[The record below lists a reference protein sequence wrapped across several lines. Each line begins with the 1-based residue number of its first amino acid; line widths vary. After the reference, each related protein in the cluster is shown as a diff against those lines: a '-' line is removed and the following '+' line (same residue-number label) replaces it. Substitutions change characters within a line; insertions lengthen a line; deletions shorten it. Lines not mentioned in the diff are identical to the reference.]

1 MKVNVDAPRVLH
13 LLVLTSL
20 TAALGQLL
28 VYYFD
33 WGFLAAVGLS
43 CSVVVQ
49 LSNVVLDKYGATNTA
64 ADTAASSSSSSSSSK
79 SIIANEPN
87 KKKGT
92 GNPKKKKQ
100 T

>member
-64 ADTAASSSSSSSSSK
+64 ADTAASSSSSSK